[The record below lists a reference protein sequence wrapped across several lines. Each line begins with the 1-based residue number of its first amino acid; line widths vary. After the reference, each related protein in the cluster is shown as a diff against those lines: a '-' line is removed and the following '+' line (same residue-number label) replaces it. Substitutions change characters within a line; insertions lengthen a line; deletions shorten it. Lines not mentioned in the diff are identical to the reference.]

1 VSANALG
8 PTILVVF
15 SIGLCAVLAEIA
27 MVSLGFG
34 SVTVRNALVTA
45 ASFSGAAIALL
56 TAASRPRGTR
66 AAWLLLGLGILSY
79 SLGSLLFF
87 FVLKTLTTFP
97 STADLSWLAFY
108 PLVVAAIILLARGQ
122 RRSERLALSST
133 RQSSPWQLPPSAM
146 S

>member
-1 VSANALG
+1 MKPTQTKTPAEGSVRKRSLG

-56 TAASRPRGTR
+56 TAASRPGAPAPPGFCSASGFSATH
-66 AAWLLLGLGILSY
+66 S
-79 SLGSLLFF
+79 
-87 FVLKTLTTFP
+87 
-97 STADLSWLAFY
+97 
-108 PLVVAAIILLARGQ
+108 
-122 RRSERLALSST
+122 ALCSS
-133 RQSSPWQLPPSAM
+133 SSSSRP
-146 S
+146 